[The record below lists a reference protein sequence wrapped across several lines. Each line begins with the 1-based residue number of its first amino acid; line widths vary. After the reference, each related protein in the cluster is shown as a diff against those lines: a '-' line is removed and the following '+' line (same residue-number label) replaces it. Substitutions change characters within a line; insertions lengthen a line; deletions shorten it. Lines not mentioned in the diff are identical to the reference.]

1 MVDFRAR
8 VDSVLKKATATF
20 GEECKF
26 YPKEGGCFIVNGIF
40 DNTYQA
46 IDPETEQV
54 LSGNQPALG
63 INLNDV
69 TKFKL
74 KQGCEVELRNKR
86 FKVSDV
92 QEDGQGG
99 AVLRLQRM
107 NINDKLDFR
116 KID

>member
-1 MVDFRAR
+1 MVDFRSR

-26 YPKEGGCFIVNGIF
+26 FPKEGGCFVLNGIF
-40 DNTYQA
+40 DNTYEA
-46 IDPETEQV
+46 IDPDTEQV

-63 INLNDV
+63 VNLNDV
-69 TKFKL
+69 KFKL
-74 KQGCEVELRNKR
+74 KQGCEVELRNTR

-92 QEDGQGG
+92 QKDGQGG
-99 AVLRLQRM
+99 AVLRLQRK
-107 NINDKLDFR
+107 NVNDKFHFR